1 MKRLLTI
8 LLLLVVVSAPSAI
21 VYYDDYPNQP
31 NPPDT
36 YILSMQTGDKSVG
49 GTPYNFWTL
58 NQMTAWLQLRGFT
71 NGSSD
76 INIITN
82 NSFIY
87 STNIVVQSITNTTF
101 VNTNTLIVT
110 SNAFFNNTVITN
122 VTIKVPGGE
131 TNLNLTPNSL
141 MQSDANDAESSVPNG
156 TGVLTND
163 GAGGFGW
170 TTIVNL
176 VGNFID
182 NNNGNGTN
190 TTLWGTTIF
199 DELDV
204 DNAYLTNL
212 FILVTNAPLLSTDG
226 DGKVIAGD
234 FLVATNNDTV
244 VSNGL
249 YAQITASGPANLIN
263 ATNETTRQINSLTNK
278 VAASNIISGGLV
290 SASVMDLIRA
300 TNNDMLVTNYV
311 QQIGDASTNYT
322 VTATNTSAGYARTLT
337 SQATNEVTR
346 QINSSTNIYASLGT
360 AISDLSIGTNL
371 SYIIKTNNG
380 GGNVLVSG
388 SPGTALTCILTNITA
403 DTTLAA
409 MTFWTAGMSV
419 IPVYASCS
427 GGANKILKFPA
438 NFQGSG
444 DLYGIDLNGT
454 GVTITNAEASWFEV
468 RCIYGVKT
476 NVFRSNTK

>member
-8 LLLLVVVSAPSAI
+8 LLLLVVVRAPAAI
-21 VYYDDYPNQP
+21 VYYDDYPHQP
-31 NPPDT
+31 TPPDT
-36 YILSMQTGDKSVG
+36 YILSIQTGDKSVG

-58 NQMTAWLQLRGFT
+58 GDMTSWLQTVGFT
-71 NGSSD
+71 NGASD

-87 STNIVVQSITNTTF
+87 ATNID
-101 VNTNTLIVT
+101 
-110 SNAFFNNTVITN
+110 ARVITN
-122 VTIKVPGGE
+122 VTFVGGTVIITNVTIVVPGGV

-249 YAQITASGPANLIN
+249 YAQIVASGPANLVD

-290 SASVMDLIRA
+290 AASVMDLIRA
-300 TNNDMLVTNYV
+300 TNNDAM
-311 QQIGDASTNYT
+311 S
-322 VTATNTSAGYARTLT
+322 
-337 SQATNEVTR
+337 TNEVTR

-360 AISDLSIGTNL
+360 AISDLSLGTNVTIR
-371 SYIIKTNNG
+371 YNTNAIPTSGALTFGQAYFTNLQASVVLPAFTLANAFYETLVIVVTNSAAATTTLTMPSGVKVALANG
-380 GGNVLVSG
+380 GSNLIYC
-388 SPGTALTCILTNITA
+388 T
-403 DTTLAA
+403 
-409 MTFWTAGMSV
+409 
-419 IPVYASCS
+419 
-427 GGANKILKFPA
+427 
-438 NFQGSG
+438 
-444 DLYGIDLNGT
+444 NGT
-454 GVTITNAEASWFEV
+454 RTTVVVEHYGNWITNAWKNDF
-468 RCIYGVKT
+468 
-476 NVFRSNTK
+476 